1 MQQGENPVFLFDKFF
16 KVWHLP
22 YLKFYARKIPRV
34 LLGFII
40 YSDSSSNFLS
50 FALCLKNV
58 DLDIFNFFIASPE
71 VEPL

>member
-34 LLGFII
+34 LLGFLFIQMPLATF
-40 YSDSSSNFLS
+40 FLL
-50 FALCLKNV
+50 LC
-58 DLDIFNFFIASPE
+58 I
-71 VEPL
+71 